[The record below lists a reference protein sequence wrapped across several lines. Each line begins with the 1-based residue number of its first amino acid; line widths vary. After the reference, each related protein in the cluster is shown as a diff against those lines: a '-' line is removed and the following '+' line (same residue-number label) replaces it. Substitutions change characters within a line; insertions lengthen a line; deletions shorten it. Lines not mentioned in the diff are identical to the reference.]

1 MKKYF
6 FLAVLTLSISANAAI
21 NPASYYKDRRI
32 KYVHYDPNNVTTV
45 TTEPGRVTVIEFDPG
60 EKIISNTYGNK
71 SSWAVV
77 RIGNTLQLGPKE
89 YNDKTK
95 KNSGNTNLVVK
106 TDKRIYF
113 LDLIITK
120 HSPTYLVRYIY
131 QSDTRNTKSTNSYSY
146 NAPSVKL
153 PLNYC
158 YYGFGDREL
167 KPLFVY
173 DDGVFTY
180 FKFSNH
186 LPVPTIY
193 SVSEIG
199 SESITASHI
208 KDDGTI
214 VVHELSKRFN
224 IRLGNKV
231 LGIINKGPLRNAYTQ
246 FRTTDRSLRNL
257 KKD

>member
-21 NPASYYKDRRI
+21 NPVPHYKDRRI
-32 KYVHYDPNNVTTV
+32 KYVHYDPNNVTIV

-120 HSPTYLVRYIY
+120 HSPTYLVKYIY
-131 QSDTRNTKSTNSYSY
+131 KASSNTQNTKNANSRK
-146 NAPSVKL
+146 APPVKL
-153 PLNYC
+153 SLNYC

-173 DDGVFTY
+173 DDGIFTY
-180 FKFSNH
+180 FKFNNH
-186 LPVPTIY
+186 LPRPTIY
-193 SVSEIG
+193 SISAIG
-199 SESITASHI
+199 SEAITASHTE
-208 KDDGTI
+208 DNGTI

-231 LGIINKGPLRNAYTQ
+231 LGIINKGPLRSAYTQ

-257 KKD
+257 KKN